1 MVRQFVLEK
10 LGRKFVEPPPFDLS
24 KSYEDSNRTIP
35 LLFVLSPGSDPMA
48 ALMKFATDRGY
59 TGDKFSSIS
68 LGQGQGPIAA
78 KMIESAMQNGSWVA
92 LQNVHVAVSWM
103 DELEKICDNFHM
115 DNCHPDFRLWLTSYP
130 SDKVLDLLHSFLLI
144 YSKYSVLIVLL
155 SPQFPVTVLQN
166 GVKMTNEP
174 PTGLRMNIVQSYI
187 SDPICDP
194 DFFTGCGEKNLVSI
208 NLLENLNCVTFY
220 NLFLLY
226 INNFLGIRAFGVRF
240 VLLPRVDPRKKKV
253 RTSGVEHR
261 LRIQRLRSSHQR
273 QAAANIHQHLR
284 RDALRGGHL
293 PDGRVQL
300 RRQGH

>member
-130 SDKVLDLLHSFLLI
+130 SDKVLDLLH
-144 YSKYSVLIVLL
+144 
-155 SPQFPVTVLQN
+155 
-166 GVKMTNEP
+166 
-174 PTGLRMNIVQSYI
+174 
-187 SDPICDP
+187 
-194 DFFTGCGEKNLVSI
+194 
-208 NLLENLNCVTFY
+208 TFY
-220 NLFLLY
+220 WLIIL
-226 INNFLGIRAFGVRF
+226 NF
-240 VLLPRVDPRKKKV
+240 
-253 RTSGVEHR
+253 
-261 LRIQRLRSSHQR
+261 QY
-273 QAAANIHQHLR
+273 
-284 RDALRGGHL
+284 
-293 PDGRVQL
+293 
-300 RRQGH
+300 